1 MIAFLDCM
9 NQLIE
14 YAQKADKTLKLPYAY
29 AAVPSVVMGQK
40 SADMA
45 HSEHSPQRVHR
56 VDRFLMQD

>member
-29 AAVPSVVMGQK
+29 ASVPSVVMGQK
-40 SADMA
+40 AQTWLIRSVPLTACIA
-45 HSEHSPQRVHR
+45 WIGS
-56 VDRFLMQD
+56 